1 MAARKGNK
9 YAKGNKGGG
18 RKTVYDPAFVE
29 IAKKACEA
37 GFTDRELAQC
47 LRVSE
52 VTLNQWKLD
61 HKEFSLAIRTGKAG
75 PDDRVERSFYHRA
88 VGYTYDAVK
97 VVKGSDDKP
106 VLMHYTE
113 HVPPDTTAGIFWLK
127 NRRKE
132 QWRDSYAHTGPDGGA
147 IQIEALETAMAKMN
161 DKELAAFEKLI
172 GPIAAAMRVTP
183 GVAPGG
189 RARKTPTEH

>member
-1 MAARKGNK
+1 MPRQ
-9 YAKGNKGGG
+9 AKSKGG
-18 RKTVYDPAFVE
+18 RPSSYKPEYAAQA
-29 IAKKACEA
+29 AKLCVR
-37 GFTDRELAQC
+37 GFTNPELAKFFG
-47 LRVSE
+47 V
-52 VTLNQWKLD
+52 
-61 HKEFSLAIRTGKAG
+61 SLATIDNWKASHAEFFDSLKTAKA
-75 PDDRVERSFYHRA
+75 PADDKVERCLYHRA
-88 VGYTYDAVK
+88 TGYSFQMEEIHIVQGK
-97 VVKGSDDKP
+97 VVRVAVTK
-106 VLMHYTE
+106 
-113 HVPPDTTAGIFWLK
+113 HVPPDTTAMIFWLK